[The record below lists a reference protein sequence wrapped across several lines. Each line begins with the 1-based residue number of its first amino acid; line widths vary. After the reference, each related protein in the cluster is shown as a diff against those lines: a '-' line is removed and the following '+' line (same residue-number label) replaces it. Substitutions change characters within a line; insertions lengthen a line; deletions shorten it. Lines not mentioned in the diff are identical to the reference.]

1 LLGSLGATTS
11 RISTPAP
18 YAAPKTQVLESPPG
32 ATTGETSA
40 KRTIVS
46 ESTNAAT
53 IAFETPSARTH
64 STGEK
69 SKETQADQHTGSTN
83 SVVTSAGATKA
94 PVSLFARFNWK
105 HYAAAAVV
113 LIAAITVVPFALN
126 GSRGADPPAEPAAT
140 EEPAAPAESVPPPPA
155 DQTAAPSENPGAL
168 DALPANDAA
177 RADRAI
183 GASNANVDKPG
194 RSRANRNDQSSQ
206 APEAA
211 VTPPIVPVI
220 PPASPPPSPAA
231 QPVDDSKKDQVSA
244 PTENLNKNQGT
255 QEKKKGFWKRVF
267 GSSKKNENKNEKK

>member
-1 LLGSLGATTS
+1 L
-11 RISTPAP
+11 
-18 YAAPKTQVLESPPG
+18 
-32 ATTGETSA
+32 
-40 KRTIVS
+40 S
-46 ESTNAAT
+46 ENTNPAT
-53 IAFETPSARTH
+53 IPFEMSPARTH

-69 SKETQADQHTGSTN
+69 SRETQADQGTGSMN
-83 SVVTSAGATKA
+83 SVVTAAAPPKA

-113 LIAAITVVPFALN
+113 LIAAITAVPFALN
-126 GSRGADPPAEPAAT
+126 GSRGADPPPEPAAT
-140 EEPAAPAESVPPPPA
+140 EEPAAPAESAVPAPPA
-155 DQTAAPSENPGAL
+155 DQTAAPSENPGAV

-183 GASNANVDKPG
+183 GASNANVDKAA

-220 PPASPPPSPAA
+220 PPASPPPGPAA

-244 PTENLNKNQGT
+244 PAENLNKNQGT

-267 GSSKKNENKNEKK
+267 GGSKKNENKNQKE